1 MKKERKKVLLVWVM
15 TLAMLFGVLQP
26 AVGMNEV
33 RAEEGTV
40 SEQNEVGVKYEA
52 LPKEPMKTSA
62 TASSYQETH
71 HLHLTEMSTKD
82 GTVSMIPRQDL
93 TGSSGRLE
101 EFTT

>member
-52 LPKEPMKTSA
+52 LPKEPMKT
-62 TASSYQETH
+62 TH

>member
-1 MKKERKKVLLVWVM
+1 M

-62 TASSYQETH
+62 TASSYQDSAQWGDGNAS
-71 HLHLTEMSTKD
+71 LAFDGD

>member
-1 MKKERKKVLLVWVM
+1 
-15 TLAMLFGVLQP
+15 MLFGVLQP

-62 TASSYQETH
+62 IASSYQDSAQWETETH

>member
-62 TASSYQETH
+62 TASSYQD
-71 HLHLTEMSTKD
+71 SAQWGD
-82 GTVSMIPRQDL
+82 GNASLAFDGDVNKGWHSQ
-93 TGSSGRLE
+93 
-101 EFTT
+101 